1 MIKTEKKDWQ
11 PVQRR
16 IVVDEIQTLLV
27 LHVPGQAG
35 ADKKRKA
42 ELVRKHF
49 MASWT
54 EIEEVMPLFDLR
66 AGYDSLHLELEGKP
80 SRYNTAVVSVAAP
93 ARTVKEEIN
102 DSLPDHSAATVDET
116 DPFYIPDDLKREK
129 PGTVKDRLLSD
140 IPTLAT
146 ANECLSW
153 GLAMS
158 DTFET
163 LNKKDKELVRVALM
177 AQQAKVMN
185 GSGRVAS

>member
-1 MIKTEKKDWQ
+1 
-11 PVQRR
+11 
-16 IVVDEIQTLLV
+16 
-27 LHVPGQAG
+27 
-35 ADKKRKA
+35 
-42 ELVRKHF
+42 
-49 MASWT
+49 
-54 EIEEVMPLFDLR
+54 MPLFDLR
-66 AGYDSLHLELEGKP
+66 AGFDGLHLELEGKP

-93 ARTVKEEIN
+93 ARTVKDEIN
-102 DSLPDHSAATVDET
+102 DSLPDHSAAAEA

-129 PGTVKDRLLSD
+129 PASVKERLLSD
-140 IPTLAT
+140 IPTLST